1 MPSAERLSDRLHQ
14 LQRHRRALL
23 RCRACPDVLP
33 PVVAGPALL
42 SPVYLI
48 GQAPGF
54 HEGRLGR
61 PFAYTAGKNLFR
73 WFATLSADE
82 ERFRERVYL
91 AAVLRCFPGKARSGG
106 DRVPGR
112 AEIER
117 CSRWMAAEQ
126 RILRPELVIAVGKL
140 AIERVTGSR
149 VAGLDSAVGEVRRGE
164 LYGRPVDWMA
174 LPHPSGLN
182 TWYKVEPGKSLL
194 RRALRALGR
203 HPAWNKA
210 FEVGE

>member
-1 MPSAERLSDRLHQ
+1 MPFAERESDRLQ
-14 LQRHRRALL
+14 KLGRHRRALV
-23 RCRACPDVLP
+23 RCRACPDVVP
-33 PVVAGPALL
+33 PVVSGPALL

-48 GQAPGF
+48 GQAPGP

-73 WFATLSADE
+73 WFSTLGVDE
-82 ERFRERVYL
+82 ERFRERVYM
-91 AAVLRCFPGKARSGG
+91 AAVLRCFPGKARGGG

-112 AEIER
+112 EEIKS

-126 RILRPELVIAVGKL
+126 RILQPELVIAVGKL
-140 AIERVTGSR
+140 AIERVTGGR
-149 VAGLDSAVGEVRRGE
+149 VAGLDGVVGGVREGA
-164 LYGRPVDWMA
+164 LFGRRIDWVA

-194 RRALRALGR
+194 QRALRALGR
-203 HPAWNKA
+203 HSSWKEA
-210 FEVGE
+210 FRR